1 MRQLSLMEEAFVKI
15 LSLQG
20 LLATS
25 TKSSPNNDSSS
36 SAFQFQSVMEGL
48 AYDGTDQAIGH
59 GSDIEDGDS
68 AFFNKVMQRGL
79 QRSFHR
85 QDADCLAG
93 SGLPW
98 RGRPWQG

>member
-48 AYDGTDQAIGH
+48 AYDGTNQAIGH
-59 GSDIEDGDS
+59 IPLLELSLSKIQKS
-68 AFFNKVMQRGL
+68 PVSKIRI
-79 QRSFHR
+79 
-85 QDADCLAG
+85 
-93 SGLPW
+93 
-98 RGRPWQG
+98 RPLEQVIFSYR

>member
-48 AYDGTDQAIGH
+48 TYDGTNQAIGH
-59 GSDIEDGDS
+59 IPLLELSLSKIQKS
-68 AFFNKVMQRGL
+68 PVSKIRI
-79 QRSFHR
+79 
-85 QDADCLAG
+85 
-93 SGLPW
+93 
-98 RGRPWQG
+98 RPLEQVIFSYR

>member
-20 LLATS
+20 LLANS

-48 AYDGTDQAIGH
+48 TYDGTDQAIGH
-59 GSDIEDGDS
+59 IPLLELSLSKIQKS
-68 AFFNKVMQRGL
+68 PVSKIRI
-79 QRSFHR
+79 
-85 QDADCLAG
+85 
-93 SGLPW
+93 
-98 RGRPWQG
+98 RPLEQVIFSYR

>member
-20 LLATS
+20 LLANS

-48 AYDGTDQAIGH
+48 AYDGTNQAIGH
-59 GSDIEDGDS
+59 IPLLELSLSKIQKS
-68 AFFNKVMQRGL
+68 PVSKIRI
-79 QRSFHR
+79 
-85 QDADCLAG
+85 
-93 SGLPW
+93 
-98 RGRPWQG
+98 RPLEQVIFSYR

>member
-48 AYDGTDQAIGH
+48 TYDGTDQAIGH
-59 GSDIEDGDS
+59 IPLLELSLSKIQKS
-68 AFFNKVMQRGL
+68 PVSKIRI
-79 QRSFHR
+79 
-85 QDADCLAG
+85 
-93 SGLPW
+93 
-98 RGRPWQG
+98 RPLEQVIFSYR